1 MWRRLGKI
9 VSTISGIAGVVG
21 WITLP
26 DDAAQWPEKLRPL
39 IMAVDRDT
47 IVIGLLAA
55 SGAGFAWAIFGP
67 VVAEWY
73 RRRRAVPL
81 LIEFSDSANDRF
93 GLRFS
98 PSSYRASCTMGVP
111 GEGGEGVRTDGA
123 ISRECY
129 GFGIRNPPG
138 SKTAKGVRAELTHW
152 TFGPIVAPVPPVS
165 LPPADQASAASVDI
179 QPGAARLFRLV
190 EFLSPEWGGMF
201 SAIEIVEPERL
212 EELRFIA
219 SEGVVSSPS
228 LGAAVPTLTNGRGI
242 NLPTRKAEVH
252 LDVTVYADD
261 LPPTRARFALR
272 RSERITVHL
281 IAQGLSLPRKRGF
294 GNRGLAGIGRRTWPR
309 TRPG

>member
-55 SGAGFAWAIFGP
+55 SSAGFAWAIFGP

-73 RRRRAVPL
+73 RRRRAAPL

-138 SKTAKGVRAELTHW
+138 SKTAKGVRAEL
-152 TFGPIVAPVPPVS
+152 
-165 LPPADQASAASVDI
+165 
-179 QPGAARLFRLV
+179 
-190 EFLSPEWGGMF
+190 
-201 SAIEIVEPERL
+201 IEIVEPERL

-242 NLPTRKAEVH
+242 NLPTREAEVH

-261 LPPTRARFALR
+261 LPPPRARFALR